1 MIPTS
6 FSCLPLQVSQLGT
19 QPSHKSLTQNLTEM
33 MKFPPN
39 HQSSTV
45 INLACVLFWE
55 LAICLIIVSWTEVA
69 VSLFRANA
77 MEPTLEYSIYGVVIW
92 LVVAPSFLQ
101 YFLWLA
107 KTFPA
112 TRTPCSPRDVLVTLL
127 MIALALPPV
136 LMVCSLVSFQ
146 KTSDFKGKVRNYYR
160 WWKKS
165 QTTTWDGAKT
175 LQIMG

>member
-1 MIPTS
+1 M
-6 FSCLPLQVSQLGT
+6 
-19 QPSHKSLTQNLTEM
+19 
-33 MKFPPN
+33 
-39 HQSSTV
+39 
-45 INLACVLFWE
+45 
-55 LAICLIIVSWTEVA
+55 A

-136 LMVCSLVSFQ
+136 LMVCPLVSFQ
-146 KTSDFKGKVRNYYR
+146 KASDFKGKIRNWR
-160 WWKKS
+160 NNMSCNHLFLNPKMAKLEGFTAFQCLTLCWKSVKDHLHKGLEP
-165 QTTTWDGAKT
+165 DGWFHQ
-175 LQIMG
+175 LLPLMEEIPNNHLGWC